1 MSTGHMAGGA
11 GSAGTAVVSWPT
23 AIGLRLRST
32 SRAWMAIAAALMLV
46 AVGAQL
52 PITALHDGRLGT
64 RWFTTSTPASS
75 SSSSSKVEP
84 GIDVAGTTPA
94 SVLVQATPGASS
106 EARDAIVAAGGSV
119 GAALPL
125 VDGYEASLTGA
136 QVAAVASSP
145 AVRSVTRNHRVT
157 FEDYA
162 YDETTT
168 ASNFAKTSEATAAWA
183 AGNLGAAVGVA
194 VLDTGVSSV
203 RDLDGRIVHGPDL
216 SGEGSTID
224 THGHGTVM
232 AGIVAGDG
240 ADSATRA
247 GGAFT
252 GVAPRATVVAV
263 KVAGRNGVVDVS
275 TILQGMHWVSA
286 YKDQFN
292 IRVMNL
298 SWGTTSRQDPALDPL
313 NYAVQRL
320 WQEGIVV
327 VVAAGNSGPQAGT
340 VMKPGDDPVV
350 LTVGAF
356 DDKQNFEPGD
366 DSIPSWSS
374 RGPTAAGLTKPD
386 VVASGRFITATRSF
400 GSHVETSYPKA
411 LVAPSYIRGSGT
423 SEAAAVTS
431 GVIALLLAEHPWMT
445 PDQVKSVIARSG
457 APLPNHP
464 ATTQGSG
471 RVRLGIARSL
481 AVTSPGPASWQSST
495 ASGLGSIEASRGGV
509 NVETDCE
516 PDGTIDTI
524 RGEIDVRCEAWVPQ
538 QWTGSRWTG
547 EAWTGVEWTGS
558 RWTGSRWT
566 GSSWAD
572 ALWDGSRWTGGEWLG
587 SRWTGSAWTGS
598 SWTGSRWTGSR
609 WTGSRWTGSRWTG
622 TDWTTAE
629 YDGFTSFGYEDVES
643 GFLNAFWGPRPAA
656 GQRVAGE
663 LAEDQLPVRGRSGG
677 ARAI

>member
-1 MSTGHMAGGA
+1 MSTTHVAGGW
-11 GSAGTAVVSWPT
+11 GPSGTALMSWWSQPD
-23 AIGLRLRST
+23 GLRLRST
-32 SRAWMAIAAALMLV
+32 TRAWMVLLAALSLV
-46 AVGAQL
+46 AVGTEL
-52 PITALHDGRLGT
+52 PMTALNDGRPST
-64 RWFTTSTPASS
+64 RWFSTSAPA
-75 SSSSSKVEP
+75 SKVEP
-84 GIDVAGTTPA
+84 GIDTAATAAA
-94 SVLVQATPGASS
+94 SMLVQAVPGAVS
-106 EARDAIVAAGGSV
+106 EARDSIVAAGGTV
-119 GAALPL
+119 DADLPI

-136 QVAAVASSP
+136 QVAAVAASP

-157 FEDYA
+157 FEEYT
-162 YDETTT
+162 YDESTT

-183 AGNLGAAVGVA
+183 AGNLGAGVGVA

-216 SGEGSTID
+216 SGEGSTVD

-232 AGIVAGDG
+232 AGIVAGNG
-240 ADSATRA
+240 ADSATRS
-247 GGAFT
+247 GGAYT

-275 TILQGMHWVSA
+275 TVLQGMHWVSA

-298 SWGTTSRQDPALDPL
+298 SWGTASRQDPAIDPL

-320 WQEGIVV
+320 WREGIVV

-340 VMKPGDDPVV
+340 VTKPGDDPVV

-356 DDKQNFEPGD
+356 DDKQNSDPAD

-374 RGPTAAGLTKPD
+374 RGPTAAGVVKPD
-386 VVASGRFITATRSF
+386 VVASGRFVTATRSF
-400 GSHVETSYPKA
+400 GSHVEFSYPKA

-423 SEAAAVTS
+423 SQAAAVTS
-431 GVIALLLAEHPWMT
+431 GVIALLLAEHPWLT

-457 APLPNHP
+457 LPLPALP
-464 ATTQGSG
+464 AATQGSG
-471 RVRLGIARSL
+471 RVRLGVASSL
-481 AVTSPGPASWQSST
+481 AATNPGPPSWQALT
-495 ASGLGSIEASRGGV
+495 AGGLGAIEASRGGV

-516 PDGTIDTI
+516 PDGTIDVI
-524 RGEIDVRCEAWVPQ
+524 RGEIDVRCEPWAPA

-566 GSSWAD
+566 GSSWAE

-587 SRWTGSAWTGS
+587 SSWSGFAWTGS

-609 WTGSRWTGSRWTG
+609 WTGSRWTGSRWTV
-622 TDWTTAE
+622 TEWTTAE
-629 YDGFTSFGYEDVES
+629 YDDGFTSAGYEDVDS
-643 GFLNAFWGPRPAA
+643 GFLNAFWGARPAA

-663 LAEDQLPVRGRSGG
+663 LAEDQLRGRPGVG
-677 ARAI
+677 PRAI